1 MTNGNT
7 NKTETNPIALTNGE
21 LDLIR
26 GGEINGYHE
35 CTLGSAAGGAPG
47 LYPNYVA
54 CRLK

>member
-7 NKTETNPIALTNGE
+7 NKTNPVDTLTNGE

-26 GGEINGYHE
+26 GGEIKGYHE
-35 CTLGSAAGGAPG
+35 CTLGSRAGGAPG